1 MASIQRKVE
10 GLSIAHIDGRTQLVG
25 ILGYPVA
32 HSLSPEMHNAA
43 FAELGMNWRYVP
55 LLVHPDKLAEAL
67 RGVAA
72 LGFRGANVTVPHK
85 VTCIPYLDSV
95 TEAVNIVGA
104 VNTIRIDGGNG
115 RLEGLNTDVS
125 GFLTDLAVNQISVG
139 EDSRVVILGAG
150 GAARAIGAGLVRSG
164 AQLTFVNR
172 TVERG
177 LQLADFLRASWESCK
192 VEAVGLEQLEAV
204 TREATLIVNATS
216 VGMFPHT
223 DSSPWRDGV
232 PFPKNAVLYDTI
244 YRPLQTK
251 LMRDAERSGL
261 RAIGGLG
268 MLIYQ
273 GAAAFEMWTGKKPP
287 IDLMR
292 AVCLK
297 RLSEN

>member
-1 MASIQRKVE
+1 ME

-43 FAELGMNWRYVP
+43 FAELGMNWRCVP

-67 RGVAA
+67 RGIAA

-85 VTCIPYLDSV
+85 VACIPYLDRV
-95 TEAVNIVGA
+95 TESVNIVGA
-104 VNTIRIDGGNG
+104 VNTIRVDGSDG
-115 RLEGLNTDVS
+115 RLEGFNTDVS
-125 GFLTDLAVNQISVG
+125 GFLTDLAANQINIG
-139 EDSRVVILGAG
+139 KDSRVVILGAG

-164 AQLTFVNR
+164 AHITLVNR

-177 LQLADFLRASWESCK
+177 LQLASFLRSSWEGCE
-192 VEAVGLEQLEAV
+192 VEAVGLEELEAV

-261 RAIGGLG
+261 RVIGGLG
-268 MLIYQ
+268 MLIHQ
-273 GAAAFEMWTGKKPP
+273 GAAAFEIWTGRKPP